1 MPDPYLYEGTDVLKN
16 LLNIKD
22 KKLLEEAEAGYVTY
36 RLKEIALNPLPGNYD
51 YYHLLDMHKYIF
63 QDMYEWAGQQRK
75 QNIYKEEHVLGG
87 LSIDYSDIFDIQKD
101 SERALSE
108 MRKKNWD
115 KYDVHEAALEF
126 SESLARIW
134 KVHPFRE
141 GNTRTTITFCCQYAD
156 EVGLNPD
163 RELFENNAQYVRTA
177 LVAYN
182 AVFDDLGDKSKPE
195 YLVRIVEDAIS
206 RGRK

>member
-22 KKLLEEAEAGYVTY
+22 KKLLDEAEAGYVTY

-163 RELFENNAQYVRTA
+163 RELFEDNAQYVRTA

>member
-141 GNTRTTITFCCQYAD
+141 GNTRITITFCCQYAD

>member
-1 MPDPYLYEGTDVLKN
+1 M
-16 LLNIKD
+16 
-22 KKLLEEAEAGYVTY
+22 
-36 RLKEIALNPLPGNYD
+36 
-51 YYHLLDMHKYIF
+51 
-63 QDMYEWAGQQRK
+63 
-75 QNIYKEEHVLGG
+75 LGG

>member
-108 MRKKNWD
+108 MRKKIWD

-163 RELFENNAQYVRTA
+163 RELFEDNAQYVRTA

>member
-163 RELFENNAQYVRTA
+163 RELFEDNAQYVRTA
-177 LVAYN
+177 LVERFN
-182 AVFDDLGDKSKPE
+182 DFFSHFTVFYGIPTH
-195 YLVRIVEDAIS
+195 YF
-206 RGRK
+206 

>member
-115 KYDVHEAALEF
+115 KYDVHEVALEF

-141 GNTRTTITFCCQYAD
+141 GLTNSCSHFRFGHIRT
-156 EVGLNPD
+156 VLNEIKNCMF
-163 RELFENNAQYVRTA
+163 RF
-177 LVAYN
+177 
-182 AVFDDLGDKSKPE
+182 S
-195 YLVRIVEDAIS
+195 
-206 RGRK
+206 

>member
-22 KKLLEEAEAGYVTY
+22 KKLLDEAEAGYVTY

-51 YYHLLDMHKYIF
+51 YYHFLDMHKYIF

-163 RELFENNAQYVRTA
+163 RELFEDNAQYVRTA